1 MIEHSKECSF
11 FYTKV
16 CGFWSRVKVCN
27 FVAVFHNGKPVA
39 LSAANVQ
46 QFYFVHYDAEKDLYA
61 PDFSWDAFCGRWNLP
76 TPKKVVPL
84 HQI

>member
-1 MIEHSKECSF
+1 MIEHSMSAL

-46 QFYFVHYDAEKDLYA
+46 QFYFVHYDKITKLACTAGTNGAEAQKHLSSSRY
-61 PDFSWDAFCGRWNLP
+61 R
-76 TPKKVVPL
+76 VVRP
-84 HQI
+84 